1 MFLLEIF
8 QLTWLLTLG
17 VAPPK
22 SKYNYDNVQFGGVE
36 LCKETGS
43 DDDTDLKWMCTSM
56 ADAKLKEIEDKQTN
70 SADLATSDSDSNLL
84 KHGR

>member
-1 MFLLEIF
+1 MFYLEIF
-8 QLTWLLTLG
+8 QLTRMFNLG

-56 ADAKLKEIEDKQTN
+56 ADPKLKEIEDKQKN
-70 SADLATSDSDSNLL
+70 SADLATSDNDSSLL

>member
-1 MFLLEIF
+1 MFFFEIF
-8 QLTWLLTLG
+8 QLTGQFTLG

-70 SADLATSDSDSNLL
+70 SVLVTSDSDSNLL

>member
-1 MFLLEIF
+1 MFFLEIF
-8 QLTWLLTLG
+8 QLTGQFTLG
-17 VAPPK
+17 VAPSK
-22 SKYNYDNVQFGGVE
+22 SKYNYDNAQFGGVE

-56 ADAKLKEIEDKQTN
+56 ADAKLKEIEDKQRN